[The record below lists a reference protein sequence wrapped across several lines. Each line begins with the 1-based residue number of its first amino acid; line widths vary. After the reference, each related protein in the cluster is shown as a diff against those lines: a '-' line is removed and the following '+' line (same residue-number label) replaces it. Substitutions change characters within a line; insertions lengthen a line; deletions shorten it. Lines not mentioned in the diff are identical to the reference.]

1 MELWTAFVFGLG
13 GSLHCVGMCG
23 PIVMA
28 LPGGSGSRLSYL
40 WGRLLYN
47 FGRAVT
53 YALMGAA
60 LGAFG
65 QSLQV
70 AGYQQGLSIGLGVL
84 MLLVILLPSGWVSRK
99 ITWQPYHRVRDS
111 IKLLWA
117 KFFTKGTHRS
127 LFVIG
132 ILNGFLPCG
141 FVYLALA
148 GAITTGSPTNGAA
161 YMALFGLGTLP
172 ILLAVS
178 LAGRMVGT
186 KARTALTRLY
196 PVAGVIVALLIVL
209 RGMSLGIPFVSPK
222 MSHHEKEG
230 TKVESCCT
238 PGEHK
243 TLIDSIDV
251 SGD

>member
-47 FGRAVT
+47 SGRALT

-65 QSLQV
+65 QTLQL
-70 AGYQQGLSIGLGVL
+70 AGYQRGLSVGLGVL
-84 MLLVILLPSGWVSRK
+84 MLLVILLPSGWVSRRIK
-99 ITWQPYHRVRDS
+99 WQPYHQMRNN
-111 IKLLWA
+111 IKLLWV

-161 YMALFGLGTLP
+161 YMALFGLGTMP
-172 ILLAVS
+172 ILVS
-178 LAGRMVGT
+178 IALAGRMLGT
-186 KARTALTRLY
+186 KARAALTRLY
-196 PVAGVIVALLIVL
+196 PAAGIIVAVLIVL

-222 MSHHEKEG
+222 MNQNAQHS
-230 TKVESCCT
+230 TKIESCHDS
-238 PGEHK
+238 GEHD
-243 TLIDSIDV
+243 LISDSTEV

>member
-28 LPGGSGSRLSYL
+28 LPGASNSRLSYL

-65 QSLQV
+65 QTLRV

-99 ITWQPYHRVRDS
+99 IKWQPYHKVRDS

-117 KFFTKGTHRS
+117 RFFTKGTRRS

-148 GAITTGSPTNGAA
+148 GAITTGSTLHGAA

-172 ILLAVS
+172 ILLGVS
-178 LAGRMVGT
+178 LAGKLVGT
-186 KARTALTRLY
+186 RTRTALAKLY
-196 PVAGVIVALLIVL
+196 PVAGVVVALLIVL

-222 MSHHEKEG
+222 MKQHANQG
-230 TKVESCCT
+230 TTVESCCS

-243 TLIDSIDV
+243 MIIDSTEV